1 MPGQLALRITPNM
14 EGLARSHPAAIQA
27 TEELYSDM
35 RRSPGTR
42 IDEPDTGLAQPSTKG
57 ALQEL
62 LVSPESAG
70 AAWAA
75 VKIVKL
81 WLARDRRRTLTV
93 TIDRPGRERQ
103 TIHASGD
110 SISVE
115 ALERA
120 VHDAVGAEPGD
131 GNS

>member
-1 MPGQLALRITPNM
+1 MPRQLTLRITPGM

-27 TEELYSDM
+27 TEELYADI
-35 RRSPGTR
+35 RRSPGTLIEER
-42 IDEPDTGLAQPSTKG
+42 DTERAQPSTKG

-62 LVSPESAG
+62 LLSPESAG

-75 VKIVKL
+75 VKVVKL

-93 TIDRPGRERQ
+93 TIDRPGHERQ

-120 VHDAVGAEPGD
+120 VHDVVGAEARD
-131 GNS
+131 GK